1 MATFKVVISDP
12 LTGKSE
18 QKEVT
23 GDAAKALLGLKIG
36 DALKGE
42 TLDLPGKTLIVRGGS
57 DDCGFPMR
65 PDLPGT
71 MRKRILITK
80 GVGFR
85 GELKGIRRRKTVI
98 GNAIHAKI
106 HQVNLAIQ
114 AEKPKKTEA
123 KPAKKKGA
131 KKGALAKTAEGP
143 KEAKQQEPKK
153 EAEKPAPET
162 N

>member
-18 QKEVT
+18 QKEVA

-36 DALKGE
+36 DVLKGE
-42 TLDLPGKTLIVRGGS
+42 KLDLPGKTLIVRGGS

-80 GVGFR
+80 SVGFR

-98 GNAIHAKI
+98 GNIIHAKI

-114 AEKPKKTEA
+114 AEKPKKAEA

-131 KKGALAKTAEGP
+131 KKGAPAKTAE
-143 KEAKQQEPKK
+143 EPKK
-153 EAEKPAPET
+153 EAENPAPKKK
-162 N
+162 

>member
-36 DALKGE
+36 EVLKGDRF
-42 TLDLPGKTLIVRGGS
+42 DLPGKTLMVRGGS

-65 PDLPGT
+65 SDLPGT
-71 MRKRILITK
+71 LRKRILVTK
-80 GVGFR
+80 SVGFR
-85 GELKGIRRRKTVI
+85 GEQKGIRRRKTVI
-98 GNAIHAKI
+98 GNTIHAKI

-114 AEKPKKTEA
+114 AEKPKKAET
-123 KPAKKKGA
+123 KPAKKKVA
-131 KKGALAKTAEGP
+131 KKGSLAKTTREQKVARQPGQR
-143 KEAKQQEPKK
+143 A

-162 N
+162 T